1 MTSAKDT
8 LHRFI
13 DSLPDEELQRV
24 ERLLQSSP
32 LPDRLDLATLI
43 RQQDFRLLDNLAD
56 LTEGVWP
63 EDESVEDFLS
73 ARESWRHESETA

>member
-1 MTSAKDT
+1 MTSTKDT
-8 LHRFI
+8 LHRLI
-13 DSLPDEELQRV
+13 DSLPDDELQRV
-24 ERLLQSSP
+24 ERLLQASP

-43 RQQDFRLLDNLAD
+43 RQQDLRLLDNLAD

-73 ARESWRHESETA
+73 ARESWRHESENA

>member
-1 MTSAKDT
+1 MSTKDT
-8 LHRFI
+8 LHRLI
-13 DSLPDEELQRV
+13 DSLPDDEVRRV

-43 RQQDFRLLDNLAD
+43 RQQDFRPLDDLAD

-73 ARESWRHESETA
+73 ARESWRHEFENA

>member
-1 MTSAKDT
+1 MSTKDT
-8 LHRFI
+8 LHRLI
-13 DSLPDEELQRV
+13 DSLPDDEVRRV

-43 RQQDFRLLDNLAD
+43 RQQDFRPLDNLAD

-73 ARESWRHESETA
+73 ARESWRHEFENA